1 MLLPSRVVNDE
12 DIPNHPLYKMG
23 YEQGLK
29 DAKKAEKPKE
39 TKPKAKAEPKK

>member
-1 MLLPSRVVNDE
+1 MLLPSKYISEE

-39 TKPKAKAEPKK
+39 TKPKAKTEPKK

>member
-39 TKPKAKAEPKK
+39 TKPKAKEPKK

>member
-1 MLLPSRVVNDE
+1 MLLPSRVVSEE

-29 DAKKAEKPKE
+29 DAKKEEKPKE
-39 TKPKAKAEPKK
+39 TKPKTTRTTKK